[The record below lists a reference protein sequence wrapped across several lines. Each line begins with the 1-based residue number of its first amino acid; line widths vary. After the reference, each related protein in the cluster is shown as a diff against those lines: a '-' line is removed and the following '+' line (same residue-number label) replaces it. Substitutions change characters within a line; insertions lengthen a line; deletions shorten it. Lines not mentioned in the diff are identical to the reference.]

1 MSLGFPEKHQENY
14 QVTSTIANGKNSI
27 EKEKKRKKAQKAK
40 QSVFLF
46 SLLMTSVCAV
56 TAGTIFSNEI
66 MPLFGSFVQ
75 PCACHHLAAIVHM
88 C

>member
-1 MSLGFPEKHQENY
+1 MAKTVLKR
-14 QVTSTIANGKNSI
+14 KK
-27 EKEKKRKKAQKAK
+27 KEKKAQKAK

-66 MPLFGSFVQ
+66 VPLFGSFVQ